1 MNKLTRILLVAAIV
15 AIPMSAFAGVEANG
29 VRLNGVKFNGVKFN
43 GVKFNGV
50 KFNGVKVN
58 GVKANGADL
67 TGAERGAPVLK
78 GVHAERG
85 RLTR

>member
-1 MNKLTRILLVAAIV
+1 MNKLTRILLVAAVV

-29 VRLNGVKFNGVKFN
+29 VRLNGVKLNGVKFN

-50 KFNGVKVN
+50 KFN

>member
-29 VRLNGVKFNGVKFN
+29 VKLN

-67 TGAERGAPVLK
+67 TGAEPGAPVLK

>member
-1 MNKLTRILLVAAIV
+1 MNKLTRILLVAAVV

-29 VRLNGVKFNGVKFN
+29 VKLNGVKFN

>member
-29 VRLNGVKFNGVKFN
+29 VRLNGVKLNGVKFN

-50 KFNGVKVN
+50 KFNGVK
-58 GVKANGADL
+58 ANGADL
-67 TGAERGAPVLK
+67 TGAEPGAPVLK